1 VNTIHFND
9 ADLNLIKVLDAL
21 VREMSVAR
29 TAKRLGV
36 SPSAISHSL
45 GRLRVMLND
54 PIVVRSGR
62 TLRLTPRAL
71 LLAPV
76 AASMCEAARGLLA
89 DTPDTD
95 PKKWQDTI
103 RILGSDYALA
113 AWVFP
118 ALVAARSD
126 APGLRIAAISLDAAE
141 WERQLIDGA
150 ADFAVRDEQPANPK
164 LRWITLAREHY
175 VVIMR
180 SGHPLS
186 RARLNLE
193 KYCRADHALVSVV
206 GGGFQGPVDTQLG
219 ALGKTRNVIVS
230 VPTFLTGID
239 LVRRS
244 DLLLSMPH
252 RLALKLRGLVACQA
266 LPIPS
271 PSFDVTLVWHAR
283 TDGSRP
289 HAWFR
294 ALIKRMST
302 AGQPPAV
309 PPAMGRSHD
318 PGAKRR
324 RVHSRRE

>member
-36 SPSAISHSL
+36 SPSAISHAL
-45 GRLRVMLND
+45 GRIRVLLND
-54 PIVVRSGR
+54 PVVVRSGR

-89 DTPDTD
+89 DAPDTD
-95 PKKWQDTI
+95 PKMWQDTI

-118 ALVAARSD
+118 ALVAARTD
-126 APGLRIAAISLDAAE
+126 APGLRVAAISLDAAE

-150 ADFAVRDEQPANPK
+150 ADFAVRDEPPANPK

-186 RARLNLE
+186 RARLNLA
-193 KYCRADHALVSVV
+193 KYCRADHALVSVL
-206 GGGFQGPVDTQLG
+206 GGGFQGPVDAHLA
-219 ALGKTRNVIVS
+219 ALGMTRNVIVS
-230 VPTFLTGID
+230 VPTFLAGID
-239 LVRRS
+239 LVRQS

-252 RLALKLRGLVACQA
+252 RLALRFHGLVVCQA

-302 AGQPPAV
+302 AGQPPA
-309 PPAMGRSHD
+309 MDRSHAA
-318 PGAKRR
+318 GAQRR
-324 RVHSRRE
+324 RVHPRR

>member
-1 VNTIHFND
+1 MNTVHFND

-21 VREMSVAR
+21 VREVSVAR
-29 TAKRLGV
+29 AAKRLGV
-36 SPSAISHSL
+36 TPSAISHAL
-45 GRLRVMLND
+45 GRLRVLLKD

-62 TLRLTPRAL
+62 SLRLTPRAL
-71 LLAPV
+71 VLAPV
-76 AASMCEAARGLLA
+76 AASMCEAARGLLV

-95 PKKWQDTI
+95 PKVWQDTI

-118 ALVAARSD
+118 ALVAARTD

-150 ADFAVRDEQPANPK
+150 ADIAVRDEQPANPK
-164 LRWITLAREHY
+164 LRWITLAQEHY

-180 SGHPLS
+180 PGNPLS
-186 RARLNLE
+186 RGRLNLE
-193 KYCRADHALVSVV
+193 NYCRAEHALVSVV
-206 GGGFQGPVDTQLG
+206 GGGFQGAVDVHLTASGL
-219 ALGKTRNVIVS
+219 TRNVIVS
-230 VPTFLTGID
+230 VPTFLAGID
-239 LVRRS
+239 LVRQS
-244 DLLLSMPH
+244 DLLLSMPR
-252 RLALKLRGLVACQA
+252 RLGLKFRGLVVSRD

-294 ALIKRMST
+294 ALIKKMST
-302 AGQPPAV
+302 TGNPQRLTLKVSP
-309 PPAMGRSHD
+309 
-318 PGAKRR
+318 
-324 RVHSRRE
+324 